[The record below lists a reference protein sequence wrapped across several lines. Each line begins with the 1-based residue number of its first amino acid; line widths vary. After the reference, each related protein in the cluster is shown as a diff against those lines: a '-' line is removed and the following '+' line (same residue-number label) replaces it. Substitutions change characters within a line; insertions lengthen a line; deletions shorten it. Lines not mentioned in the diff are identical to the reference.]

1 MGGGL
6 IKKLSSSLLPSHL
19 RSQTALRLCA
29 STFRTL
35 HKHCN
40 GGRNDQPL
48 RLSSIF
54 PIDGRDI
61 TGKTVLQR
69 RDRLEQ
75 IISPE
80 GAGVGSSA
88 GNSPSSKTRRG
99 ICC

>member
-19 RSQTALRLCA
+19 RSPTALRLCA

-40 GGRNDQPL
+40 GGRNDQPP

-54 PIDGRDI
+54 PICFGVMGVTLPGR
-61 TGKTVLQR
+61 R
-69 RDRLEQ
+69 
-75 IISPE
+75 SYN
-80 GAGVGSSA
+80 GVTDWNRSSA
-88 GNSPSSKTRRG
+88 QREWG
-99 ICC
+99 

>member
-80 GAGVGSSA
+80 GVGIGS
-88 GNSPSSKTRRG
+88 
-99 ICC
+99 